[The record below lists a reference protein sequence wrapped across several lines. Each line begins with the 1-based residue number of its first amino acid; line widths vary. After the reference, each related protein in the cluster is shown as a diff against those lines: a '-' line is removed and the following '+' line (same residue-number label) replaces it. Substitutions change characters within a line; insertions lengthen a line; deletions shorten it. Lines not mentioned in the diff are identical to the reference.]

1 MDFLVGVQGKDFTMV
16 MTDKTIARSIL
27 VMKQDQDKMIQL
39 NEKTLLCLAGEVGDC
54 TNFGEYVQKNV
65 QLYEKRNTIK
75 LSTSACA
82 NFTRRELAGS
92 LRSRNAYQ
100 VNLLV
105 AGFDDKTEEPKL
117 FWMDYFGSMVELPFA
132 AHGYGANFCL
142 GLLDR
147 QFKKDLT
154 REEAKQLLE
163 NCIQELSARFLIN
176 LSSFVVRSIDK
187 DGIHDVDLNMTK
199 KVSPAA
205 SG

>member
-1 MDFLVGVQGKDFTMV
+1 MDFLVGLKGKDFTMV

-27 VMKQDQDKMIQL
+27 VMKQDQDKMITL
-39 NEKTLLCLAGEVGDC
+39 NDKTLLCSAGEVGDC
-54 TNFGEYVQKNV
+54 TSFGEYIQKNV
-65 QLYEKRNTIK
+65 QLYEKRNAIK
-75 LSTSACA
+75 MSTSACA
-82 NFTRRELAGS
+82 NFTRKELAGS
-92 LRSRNAYQ
+92 LRTRNAYQ

-105 AGFDDKTEEPKL
+105 AGFDELTSTAKL
-117 FWMDYFGSMVELPFA
+117 FWLDYLGSLVELPFA

-147 QFKKDLT
+147 QYKKDLT

-163 NCIQELSARFLIN
+163 NCIQELNTRFLIN

-187 DGIHDVDLNMTK
+187 DGIKTIDLNMTNR
-199 KVSPAA
+199 VHPAA